1 MKPRRQAPSL
11 ARRPV
16 ARPDPGASP
25 RRDAG
30 RPALLLRY
38 LGGLAALL
46 ATLAGPQ
53 ALRAEG
59 PPDPAKSR
67 AAVEA
72 LADGRDAGLE
82 SAPLTRD
89 DAGRALRVLADR
101 HAAAIR
107 KDRAAEV
114 EARRIELGGR
124 EMPFFYRVHGAKPE
138 GGRSLY
144 LSLHGGGGAPA
155 RVNDQQ
161 YENQKGLYRPAE
173 GVYLAPRAPSNTWDL
188 WHQGHVDAFLERL
201 IEDMVVFEGVD
212 PDRVYLMGYSA
223 GGDGVYQLA
232 PRMADRLAAAAMMA
246 GHPNESRPLGLRN
259 IGFALHVGAEDAAY
273 DRNRVAREYGEA
285 LDTLRGADPEGYPHL
300 VEIHAGRGHWM
311 NREDASA
318 LPWMARFRRDP
329 APKKVVWFQ
338 DDATRD
344 RSYWLAVE
352 PGRARPGTLAVVA
365 VAGQEVRIEQADGLD
380 RLTIRLD
387 DRLLDLDRPVR
398 VLARGRTIF
407 EGPAPRTIATLR
419 RTLDQSGDPGLA
431 FVAEI
436 PVTLPPAATDA
447 R

>member
-144 LSLHGGGGAPA
+144 LSGSTISSTRTRRGCTGP
-155 RVNDQQ
+155 R
-161 YENQKGLYRPAE
+161 KGSTSP
-173 GVYLAPRAPSNTWDL
+173 
-188 WHQGHVDAFLERL
+188 
-201 IEDMVVFEGVD
+201 
-212 PDRVYLMGYSA
+212 
-223 GGDGVYQLA
+223 
-232 PRMADRLAAAAMMA
+232 
-246 GHPNESRPLGLRN
+246 
-259 IGFALHVGAEDAAY
+259 
-273 DRNRVAREYGEA
+273 
-285 LDTLRGADPEGYPHL
+285 
-300 VEIHAGRGHWM
+300 
-311 NREDASA
+311 
-318 LPWMARFRRDP
+318 
-329 APKKVVWFQ
+329 
-338 DDATRD
+338 
-344 RSYWLAVE
+344 
-352 PGRARPGTLAVVA
+352 PGPPQIPGT
-365 VAGQEVRIEQADGLD
+365 
-380 RLTIRLD
+380 
-387 DRLLDLDRPVR
+387 
-398 VLARGRTIF
+398 
-407 EGPAPRTIATLR
+407 
-419 RTLDQSGDPGLA
+419 SGTKGTSTPSSNA
-431 FVAEI
+431 
-436 PVTLPPAATDA
+436 
-447 R
+447 